1 MKHTESKIQS
11 ECVKWFRLFY
21 RRYTPLLFAVPN
33 GGARNRITGAILK
46 SEGVIPGVA
55 DMILLLPR
63 GGYHALCIEMKT
75 ETGRQSE
82 SQKAW
87 QKAVEL
93 EGYRYAVCRSVREF
107 VEVVMRYIE
116 NTEISE
122 K

>member
-75 ETGRQSE
+75 ETGRAE
-82 SQKAW
+82 REPKEVAGGGR
-87 QKAVEL
+87 AGGL
-93 EGYRYAVCRSVREF
+93 PVCRMPIGEGVCRGG
-107 VEVVMRYIE
+107 YALH
-116 NTEISE
+116 
-122 K
+122 